1 MRRQEFSLDV
11 TNIDWVEDEDADAAL
26 PTVTITFTGDAAL
39 EDRLLAPDG
48 DLLEADEID
57 VALRLQGDVD
67 DPETTGVVA
76 VTDRLTGDF
85 VLELNQDAADVL
97 KFIRAAR
104 EYGRASDA
112 DKRYRV
118 HIERGD
124 NHVVTYEKDTFLVYN
139 TEGDL
144 LRRHSL
150 IPSGIEI

>member
-11 TNIDWVEDEDADAAL
+11 TNIDWVEEEDAPPEL
-26 PTVTITFTGDAAL
+26 PTVTIEFTGEAAL
-39 EDRLLAPDG
+39 EDRLTDPQGELLA
-48 DLLEADEID
+48 ADEID
-57 VALRLQGDVD
+57 VAFRLQGDVD
-67 DPETTGVVA
+67 DEEATGVVA

-85 VLELNQDAADVL
+85 VLELNEEAADVL
-97 KFIRAAR
+97 RFIRAAR
-104 EYGRASDA
+104 EYGRSVDA

-118 HIERGD
+118 HIYRD
-124 NHVVTYEKDTFLVYN
+124 DDHVVTYEKDTFLVYN

>member
-1 MRRQEFSLDV
+1 MRRDYFNLDV
-11 TNIDWVEDEDADAAL
+11 EDVDWVEDDGTPAKPGVTIDFEGPGATLEERFADGEGGLLDAEQTDVAFRLQNDLDAD
-26 PTVTITFTGDAAL
+26 
-39 EDRLLAPDG
+39 ES
-48 DLLEADEID
+48 
-57 VALRLQGDVD
+57 
-67 DPETTGVVA
+67 TGVVS
-76 VTDRLTGDF
+76 VTNRITGDF